1 MQDHASEFIRLALAH
16 GALRFGEFTLKSGR
30 QSPYFFNAGAFSS
43 GGSLAVLGQCYAGA
57 IQSAGMEFDVLF
69 GPAYKGIPLACATAI
84 AIAAAGRGD
93 VPCAFN
99 RKEAK
104 THGEGG
110 QLIGAPLAGKRVL
123 IIDDVITAG
132 TAVREVVDLIRG
144 VDAVVAGVVIGLDRD
159 EKGPGGRSAVT
170 ELAAELGAPVASI
183 ARLDDIVRFIESSG
197 ALDQHLPSMRA
208 YRAQWGAGSAEG
220 VAGS

>member
-1 MQDHASEFIRLALAH
+1 MQDHAGEFIDLALAH

-30 QSPYFFNAGAFSS
+30 LSPYFFNAGAFSS
-43 GGSLAVLGQCYAGA
+43 GASLAVLGRCYAAA
-57 IQSAGMEFDVLF
+57 IAASGIGYDVLF

-84 AIAAAGRGD
+84 AIASAGGGD

-110 QLIGAPLAGKRVL
+110 SLIGAPLAGRRAL

-132 TAVREVVDLIRG
+132 TAVREVAELLRAAQARI
-144 VDAVVAGVVIGLDRD
+144 AGVVIGLDRD
-159 EKGPGGRSAVT
+159 EKGPAGVSAVA
-170 ELAAELGAPVASI
+170 ELAAELGAPVISI
-183 ARLDDIVRFIESSG
+183 ARLDDIVRYLERAG
-197 ALDQHLPSMRA
+197 RLQEHLPAMRA
-208 YRAQWGAGSAEG
+208 YRERWGSTG
-220 VAGS
+220 